1 MSAVRRSRKTNPQLV
16 FNSGILVF
24 VPVISV
30 PEGDFFFDFV
40 RHLTEW
46 LKKAR
51 PTKDGRLIRFRN
63 GDIQNILGTS

>member
-1 MSAVRRSRKTNPQLV
+1 MSAARRSRKTNPQLV
-16 FNSGILVF
+16 FNSGILF
-24 VPVISV
+24 VSVISV